1 MVFALSVIPSVLFTA
16 TYAYLFIYRQAALK
30 ARIVQTALRFVL
42 SCVCC
47 IVVYLAAMLMVGA
60 IFLVFDWSAGDETA
74 FRLQFIG
81 LSLFAGLSAA
91 FLATRR
97 F

>member
-1 MVFALSVIPSVLFTA
+1 MS
-16 TYAYLFIYRQAALK
+16 
-30 ARIVQTALRFVL
+30 ARCRTDLTPFVL

-47 IVVYLAAMLMVGA
+47 IVVYFAAMLTIGG
-60 IFLVFDWSAGDETA
+60 IFLAFGWSTGGETA
-74 FRLQFIG
+74 FRLQFFA

-97 F
+97 L